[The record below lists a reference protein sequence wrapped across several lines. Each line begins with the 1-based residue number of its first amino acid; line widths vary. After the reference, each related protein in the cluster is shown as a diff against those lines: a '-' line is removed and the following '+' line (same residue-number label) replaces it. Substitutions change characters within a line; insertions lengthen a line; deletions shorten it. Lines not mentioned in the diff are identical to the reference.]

1 MSWCGTVAPSDSV
14 ILAYGGVCVLVASCP
29 EVPLIPSDA
38 HVLAQTLF
46 VQQDAD
52 TCAPSPPL
60 VRRWPA
66 LKKWDVEY
74 LSKAFAG
81 QDIIAGRGVSG

>member
-1 MSWCGTVAPSDSV
+1 MVWHTVAPSDSV
-14 ILAYGGVCVLVASCP
+14 ILACGGVCVQVAQLYPP

-38 HVLAQTLF
+38 HILARTLF

-52 TCAPSPPL
+52 TCTPSPPL

-81 QDIIAGRGVSG
+81 QDIIAGENN